1 MNSTP
6 FLPNLSPVQSK
17 PLTALQDAGN
27 LSSNGGLVMLR
38 EAARQLGL
46 ADMIASRLSD
56 ERNPMCVR
64 HTYADMITARCMA
77 IAAGYEDADDLDHL
91 RRDPVLMMACERDL

>member
-1 MNSTP
+1 
-6 FLPNLSPVQSK
+6 
-17 PLTALQDAGN
+17 
-27 LSSNGGLVMLR
+27 MLR

-91 RRDPVLMMACERDL
+91 RRDPVLMMACERAPETGAGLPSQLSNVSAPGAF